1 MTQDLITLTD
11 QEMQYTCKRNV
22 EARSFNH
29 YWCEKAIS
37 IKYSGCVSVALIIQR
52 AKCIRCI
59 VMSSV
64 AWPAVQYF
72 STLSRKQHDSR
83 LTFLKIKFVF

>member
-1 MTQDLITLTD
+1 MH
-11 QEMQYTCKRNV
+11 YTCKRNV

-29 YWCEKAIS
+29 YWRGKAIS
-37 IKYSGCVSVALIIQR
+37 ITYSGCVSVALIIQR
-52 AKCIRCI
+52 AKTIRSI
-59 VMSSV
+59 IMSSV

-72 STLSRKQHDSR
+72 STLSHKPHDFR